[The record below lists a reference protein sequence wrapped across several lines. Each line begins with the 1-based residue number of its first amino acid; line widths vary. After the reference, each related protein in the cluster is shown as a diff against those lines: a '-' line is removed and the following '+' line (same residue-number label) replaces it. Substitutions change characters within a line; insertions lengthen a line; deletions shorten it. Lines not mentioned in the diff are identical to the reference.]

1 MLVWTD
7 RQTSDG
13 HGQMVNDHNS
23 SLSTPCSGELKTMKK
38 QISEPEVGQSEITN
52 NRHFLFPPYS
62 LTLQRQFTTSNGV
75 YLTLFSTLFLS

>member
-1 MLVWTD
+1 
-7 RQTSDG
+7 
-13 HGQMVNDHNS
+13 
-23 SLSTPCSGELKTMKK
+23 MKK